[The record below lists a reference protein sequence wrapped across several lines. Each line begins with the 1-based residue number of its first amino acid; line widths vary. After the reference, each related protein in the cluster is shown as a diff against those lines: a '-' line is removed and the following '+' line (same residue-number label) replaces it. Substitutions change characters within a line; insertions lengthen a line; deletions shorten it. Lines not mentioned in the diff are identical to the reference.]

1 MKVILLA
8 AGRSKRLKPIE
19 DKNFLKFLGKPLLL
33 HQLEQLSVFFDDFI
47 VIGGAHNLEKIREL
61 LNGWKANK
69 TGGKA
74 KSGKSKLKSTGP
86 KFQFVEQKNLD
97 EGMAG
102 ALLSA
107 ESLIGKEPILV
118 VSANDVVESQAYKLM
133 LEAIKSVDG
142 ANGQAKS
149 AAKKS
154 QKKLVLLAKGVGTSG
169 QLESFLIG
177 KKVES
182 YFPGGYLKTAKDG
195 SIQGIVEKPGAGNE
209 PSDMINLVIHYHKN
223 SEALLKALHSVNSTK
238 DDRYEVAM
246 DHLIKAGHKMKSV
259 PYNGFWQSIKYPWH
273 VLSLMEYF
281 LRTIEGNGERKAR
294 GKNKPF
300 ILEGKNVE
308 IAKTAIIKG
317 PVFLDDG
324 VKVFENAVISG
335 PAYIGKNSIVATNA
349 LVRGSMTGENCI
361 IGFSTEVARS
371 YLGDMVWTH
380 SNYIGDSV
388 IGNNVSFGAGTVT
401 GNLRLDEGNIKVNI
415 TDVRIDSGRN
425 KFGLITGNNVRCGI
439 NTSFMP
445 GVKIGNNSM
454 IGAGIIVAE
463 DIPDNKLVYGKTELV
478 IKNYTAKIDEKK
490 RAEMKGK
497 L

>member
-1 MKVILLA
+1 MKVVLLA

-33 HQLEQLSVFFDDFI
+33 HQLEQLSAFFDDFI

-61 LNGWKANK
+61 LNGWKA
-69 TGGKA
+69 
-74 KSGKSKLKSTGP
+74 KSTGP

-107 ESLIGKEPILV
+107 EPFIKKEPILV
-118 VSANDVVESQAYKLM
+118 VSANDVVESKAYKLV
-133 LEAIKSVDG
+133 LDAIKSMGG
-142 ANGQAKS
+142 AGAQ
-149 AAKKS
+149 
-154 QKKLVLLAKGVGTSG
+154 
-169 QLESFLIG
+169 SFLIG

-246 DHLIKAGHKMKSV
+246 DHLIKAGHKMKAV

-281 LRTIEGNGERKAR
+281 LGTIAAKII
-294 GKNKPF
+294 K
-300 ILEGKNVE
+300 GKNVE
-308 IAKTAIIKG
+308 IAPSAIIKG

-361 IGFSTEVARS
+361 VGFGTEIARS

-380 SNYIGDSV
+380 TNYVGDSV

-415 TDVRIDSGRN
+415 TDVIIDSGRN

-445 GVKIGNNSM
+445 GIKVGNNSM
-454 IGAGIIVAE
+454 IGAGIIVAQ
-463 DIPDNKLVYGKTELV
+463 DVPDNKLVYGKTEL
-478 IKNYTAKIDEKK
+478 IMKENKANLDQNKREAMKKTLTTTQKAKK
-490 RAEMKGK
+490 
-497 L
+497 